1 MTQNLQANIIKRWIC
16 FTCFTHT
23 CSLVCTGNGWNAHWN
38 TENVPLL
45 PSPTS
50 TDLAKLSPKK
60 PGKETSWGP
69 HFLLKKVDSWH
80 FHVHLSKTMTWHI
93 PSWQLSHPP
102 RKALLRKNDFPNFR
116 NSVGYWC
123 SRRLGSMHLTKARM
137 LRERQVQAISESKI
151 FKKLTETHWKVIK
164 QQIGFNMIWIKKL
177 PSSSIVI
184 IIHNSSQS
192 NTAIHSKLG
201 LNGVQ

>member
-23 CSLVCTGNGWNAHWN
+23 CSLVYTGNGWNAHWN
-38 TENVPLL
+38 TENVQLL

-60 PGKETSWGP
+60 PGKETSWGS
-69 HFLLKKVDSWH
+69 HFLLQKVDSWR

-102 RKALLRKNDFPNFR
+102 RKALLRKNDFPNFPFGGILMQPTPR
-116 NSVGYWC
+116 VHAPDKGEDVA
-123 SRRLGSMHLTKARM
+123 RKA
-137 LRERQVQAISESKI
+137 
-151 FKKLTETHWKVIK
+151 
-164 QQIGFNMIWIKKL
+164 
-177 PSSSIVI
+177 SSG
-184 IIHNSSQS
+184 NF
-192 NTAIHSKLG
+192 
-201 LNGVQ
+201 